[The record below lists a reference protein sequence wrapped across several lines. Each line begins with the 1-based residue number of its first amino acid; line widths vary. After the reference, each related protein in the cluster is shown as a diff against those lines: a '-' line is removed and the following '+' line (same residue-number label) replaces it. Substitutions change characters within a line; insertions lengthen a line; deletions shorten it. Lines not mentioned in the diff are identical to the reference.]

1 MAERRTVQ
9 RVLNQILMAY
19 PAQSAKLSDSMIAGM
34 IETWADHLSD
44 VNDDM
49 LAAAVRNHIDN
60 SQWLPSIAEIR
71 AGTVA
76 LMRQAS
82 PAHQIASEAWG
93 DVKRAILTVGYYSKP
108 TFANPVTAAIVQ
120 RMSWREICLDDGPE
134 GVIRAQFERMY
145 DAELARR
152 ETAAQQSPEVRQFV
166 AAMTASGNDLLPP
179 PERGNDAQVLIKRL
193 GEAKRV

>member
-1 MAERRTVQ
+1 MADRKTVQ
-9 RVLNQILMAY
+9 RILRQIMAAY
-19 PAQSAKLSDSMIAGM
+19 PNQTAKLSDAMIAGM
-34 IETWADHLSD
+34 AETWADHLSD
-44 VNDDM
+44 IDDAL

-93 DVKRAILTVGYYSKP
+93 DVKRAILAVGSYSKP
-108 TFANPVTAAIVQ
+108 AFDNPVTAAIVQ
-120 RMSWREICLDDGPE
+120 RMGWREICLDEGPE

-152 ETAAQQSPEVRQFV
+152 ETAAQQSPAVRQFV
-166 AAMTASGNDLLPP
+166 VAMTASGENLLPP
-179 PERGNDAQVLIKRL
+179 PERGNDAQALIKKL
-193 GEAKRV
+193 GEAKRI